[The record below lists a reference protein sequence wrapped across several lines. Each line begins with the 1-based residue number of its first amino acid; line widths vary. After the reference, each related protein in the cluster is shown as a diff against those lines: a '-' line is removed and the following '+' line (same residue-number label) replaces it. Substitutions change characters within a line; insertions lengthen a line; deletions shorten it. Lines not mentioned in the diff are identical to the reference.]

1 LPEPVATD
9 QRRLAQTPTPKG
21 RRRRPAVR
29 RTRVVSSSPSRWRR
43 FGRRWLG
50 PIVDI
55 DPPRG
60 AGAFAAAALIASSV
74 AYGVVKGGHADDIV
88 AQVQDFADTAAN
100 AAGFGISE
108 VALDGEAQLS
118 REGILALAGVTGRS
132 SLLFL
137 DAARARARLIGNPW
151 IAEATVLK
159 LYPDRLRISIKERRA
174 FALWQK
180 DGRVAL
186 IAADGT
192 VLETSVPAQFASL
205 PLVVGQ
211 GAEREAQ
218 QFFATLARYPDIS
231 GQVTAAVLV
240 AERRWNLHLKDGV
253 EVLLPE
259 EESETALQTLVDLDR
274 SKKLLSRDIVAVD
287 LRFPDRVVVRQ
298 SDAAAAARDEALKAA
313 EKAAKKKKGG
323 EA

>member
-1 LPEPVATD
+1 L
-9 QRRLAQTPTPKG
+9 
-21 RRRRPAVR
+21 
-29 RTRVVSSSPSRWRR
+29 
-43 FGRRWLG
+43 GRRWLG

-88 AQVQDFADTAAN
+88 TQVQDFADTAAN